1 MLINVNTWASVL
13 HGALLVAGVG
23 FVLCLKL
30 LASPRTARQGNAI
43 GALAMLLACGA
54 TLAQA
59 QPDVGAIRAMLVA
72 AAAGAV
78 VGVITG
84 RRVHM
89 TAMPQLVAVFN
100 GLGGAASVF
109 VAGGEL
115 VRWGGHAGGA
125 LQLNPIGEIGPA
137 LALSAWAGAWVGG
150 LTFSGSLIA
159 FGKLQGLLSSQPVC
173 IPKGRIAVCLTL
185 LLLLGAGGA
194 MVIAPKSL
202 LLFGIV
208 VVIAEILGILL
219 TLPIGG
225 ADMPVV
231 ISLLNAYSGLAALAC
246 GFVVNSPLLILS
258 GSLVGASGIIL
269 TRLMCQAMNR
279 SLANVVFGAFGAAT
293 QQTSGQDGKEMKE
306 FSPLDTAMLLRN
318 AERVIVV
325 PGYGLAVSQGQ
336 RAVREI
342 ADVLKQQGTQVVY
355 AVHPVAGRMP
365 GHMNVLL
372 AEADVPYDDLLDL
385 EAVNP
390 EFLHTDVTLIV
401 GANDVVN
408 PAARDDPSSPLAGMP
423 ILHADK
429 SRAVIVFKRGKGR
442 GFAGVENP
450 LFTADNAHVVFGDAK
465 QSLTAVASHL
475 KQL

>member
-1 MLINVNTWASVL
+1 MHESTGAFAS
-13 HGALLVAGVG
+13 HMALLIAGAG
-23 FVLCLKL
+23 LVLCLKL
-30 LASPRTARQGNAI
+30 LASPRTARWGNTI
-43 GALAMLLACGA
+43 GALAMLLACIA
-54 TLAQA
+54 TLTQA
-59 QPDVGAIRAMLVA
+59 QPDMSTMQALFAA
-72 AAAGAV
+72 AAAGTV

-84 RRVHM
+84 RRVRM

-109 VAGGEL
+109 VAGGGACGTL
-115 VRWGGHAGGA
+115 PFSPAGDGGVG
-125 LQLNPIGEIGPA
+125 
-137 LALSAWAGAWVGG
+137 LALSIWASAWVGG

-159 FGKLQGLLSSQPVC
+159 FGKLQGILSSQAVR
-173 IPKGRIAVCLTL
+173 IPKGRIAVCFTL
-185 LLLLGAGGA
+185 ILLLGAGGV
-194 MVIAPKSL
+194 MVVAPKSL

-208 VVIAEILGILL
+208 VVIAEVLGVLL

-246 GFVVNSPLLILS
+246 GFVMNSPLLILA

-279 SLANVVFGAFGAAT
+279 SLANVVFGAFGAVK

-342 ADVLKQQGTQVVY
+342 ADMLKQQDTQVVY
-355 AVHPVAGRMP
+355 AIHPVAGRMP

-385 EAVNP
+385 ETANP
-390 EFLHTDVTLIV
+390 EFPYTDVTLIV

-408 PAARDDPSSPLAGMP
+408 PGARDDPASPLSGMP

-450 LFTADNAHVVFGDAK
+450 LFTADNTHVVFGDAK
-465 QSLTAVASHL
+465 ESLTAVAGHL